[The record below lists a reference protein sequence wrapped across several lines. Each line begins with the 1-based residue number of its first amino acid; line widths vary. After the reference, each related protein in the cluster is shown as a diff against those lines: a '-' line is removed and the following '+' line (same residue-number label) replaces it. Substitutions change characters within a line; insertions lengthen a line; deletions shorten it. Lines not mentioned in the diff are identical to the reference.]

1 MTAYILRIFVYVVLP
16 LLLALAHNRLD
27 RGARTRERR
36 LEVFL
41 LYLLGIGVGAN
52 GIGGFSGHLFASD
65 QVAEAIGWP
74 AGNPFQL
81 EVGFANL
88 ALGVLGVIA
97 IHRRD
102 GFREATVIAGTVFS
116 VGATIVHLMDIL
128 ETGNLAPGNTVQNVS
143 NLVRPALLI
152 AFLALSRRAGRGG
165 ESEVQPAA
173 DRARQAEFERW
184 RAPQARWVAWIT
196 GGVAM
201 GFGIGLALEQG
212 LLGALLGVAL
222 GAVVAWGL
230 RAARARS
237 EP

>member
-1 MTAYILRIFVYVVLP
+1 MSTYILRIFVYVVLP
-16 LLLALAHNRLD
+16 LLLAAVHIRLD
-27 RGARTRERR
+27 RGPRTRERR

-65 QVAEAIGWP
+65 TVAEAIGWP

-97 IHRRD
+97 VHRRD
-102 GFREATVIAGTVFS
+102 GLREATVIAATVFS
-116 VGATIVHLMDIL
+116 VGATVVHLMDIL

-143 NLVRPALLI
+143 NLSRPALLI
-152 AFLALSRRAGRGG
+152 FLLAASRRADREG
-165 ESEVQPAA
+165 EPELQPA
-173 DRARQAEFERW
+173 EFQQW
-184 RAPQARWVAWIT
+184 RALPANFAAWIT

-212 LLGALLGVAL
+212 LLGALLGVAG
-222 GAVVAWGL
+222 GAAIAWATSVARL
-230 RAARARS
+230 RNA
-237 EP
+237 P

>member
-1 MTAYILRIFVYVVLP
+1 MTAYLLRILVYVVLP
-16 LLLALAHNRLD
+16 LVLGAVHVHLD

-36 LEVFL
+36 LEILL

-65 QVAEAIGWP
+65 RVAEAIGWP

-102 GFREATVIAGTVFS
+102 GLREATVIAATIFS
-116 VGATIVHLMDIL
+116 VGATIVHVMDIL
-128 ETGNLAPGNTVQNVS
+128 ATGNLAPGNTVQNVS
-143 NLVRPALLI
+143 NLARPALLI
-152 AFLALSRRAGRGG
+152 AFLVASRRADKEG
-165 ESEVQPAA
+165 EPTLHPS
-173 DRARQAEFERW
+173 EFEQW
-184 RAPQARWVAWIT
+184 RVPRANLVAWIT

-212 LLGALLGVAL
+212 LLGALLGLAG
-222 GAVVAWGL
+222 GAAAAWGVSGL
-230 RAARARS
+230 RARS
-237 EP
+237 A

>member
-1 MTAYILRIFVYVVLP
+1 MTAFILRIFVYVVLP
-16 LLLALAHNRLD
+16 LLLAAAHIRLD

-74 AGNPFQL
+74 PGNPFQL

-88 ALGVLGVIA
+88 ALGILGVIS
-97 IHRRD
+97 IQRRD

-116 VGATIVHLMDIL
+116 VGATIVHLIDIL
-128 ETGNLAPGNTVQNVS
+128 ETGNLAPGNTVQNVI

-152 AFLALSRRAGRGG
+152 AFLALSRKAGRGG
-165 ESEVQPAA
+165 ESELHP
-173 DRARQAEFERW
+173 DEFEGW
-184 RAPQARWVAWIT
+184 RAPQASCVAWIT

-222 GAVVAWGL
+222 GAAVAWGF
-230 RAARARS
+230 RAARARGAR
-237 EP
+237 

>member
-1 MTAYILRIFVYVVLP
+1 VFTYFVRIFVYVVLP
-16 LLLALAHNRLD
+16 LVVAALQIRLD

-52 GIGGFSGHLFASD
+52 GVGGFSGHLFASD

-88 ALGVLGVIA
+88 ALGVLGVIS

-102 GFREATVIAGTVFS
+102 GLREATVIAATIFS

-152 AFLALSRRAGRGG
+152 AFLVASRRADQGG
-165 ESEVQPAA
+165 EPELRPSEFQG
-173 DRARQAEFERW
+173 W
-184 RAPQARWVAWIT
+184 RAAPANWAAWIT

-201 GFGIGLALEQG
+201 GFGIGLALGQG

-222 GAVVAWGL
+222 GAAIAWGSTT
-230 RAARARS
+230 ARARNAS
-237 EP
+237 

>member
-1 MTAYILRIFVYVVLP
+1 MTAYLERIFVYVVLP
-16 LLLALAHNRLD
+16 FLLALAHIRLD

-36 LEVFL
+36 LELFL
-41 LYLLGIGVGAN
+41 LYMLGIGVGAN

-74 AGNPFQL
+74 TGNPFQL

-88 ALGVLGVIA
+88 ALGVLGVLA

-102 GFREATVIAGTVFS
+102 GLREATVISATVFS
-116 VGATIVHLMDIL
+116 VGATVVHIMDIL
-128 ETGNLAPGNTVQNVS
+128 KTGNLAPGNTVQNVG
-143 NLVRPALLI
+143 NLLRPALLI
-152 AFLALSRRAGRGG
+152 AFLALSRRADKGG
-165 ESEVQPAA
+165 EPELRP
-173 DRARQAEFERW
+173 AEFQRW
-184 RAPQARWVAWIT
+184 RAPQANWPAWIT

-201 GFGIGLALEQG
+201 GFGIGLAVGQG

-222 GAVVAWGL
+222 GASVAWGL
-230 RAARARS
+230 MTARARN

>member
-1 MTAYILRIFVYVVLP
+1 MSAFFLRIFVYVVLP
-16 LLLALAHNRLD
+16 LLLGTGHIALD

-36 LEVFL
+36 LELLL

-88 ALGVLGVIA
+88 ALGVLGVIS

-102 GFREATVIAGTVFS
+102 GFREATVIAATVFS
-116 VGATIVHLMDIL
+116 VGATVVHLLDIV

-143 NLVRPALLI
+143 NLLRPALLI
-152 AFLALSRRAGRGG
+152 VFLAASRRADRGG
-165 ESEVQPAA
+165 EPEL
-173 DRARQAEFERW
+173 RAAEFERW
-184 RAPQARWVAWIT
+184 RAFHANIVAWIV
-196 GGVAM
+196 GGLAM
-201 GFGIGLALEQG
+201 GFGMGLALEQG
-212 LLGALLGVAL
+212 LLGAMLGTAVGAAIGVGLTAL
-222 GAVVAWGL
+222 QGNAK
-230 RAARARS
+230 
-237 EP
+237 